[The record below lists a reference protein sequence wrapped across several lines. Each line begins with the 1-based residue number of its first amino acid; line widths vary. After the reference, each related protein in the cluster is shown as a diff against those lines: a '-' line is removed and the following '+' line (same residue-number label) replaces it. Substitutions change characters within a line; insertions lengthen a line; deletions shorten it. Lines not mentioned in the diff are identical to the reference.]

1 VEANFEDIQIMVLK
15 LNKSLL
21 AGSVSLAL
29 FVPSLTYATNGMN
42 LEGYGP
48 IATGMGG
55 ASMAYDNGVAAVM
68 NNPATLGM
76 MNDGESRLDLALG
89 NLRPDISTS
98 NAFGKADSSATS
110 FLMPAV
116 GWAKR
121 DGQLTYGVG
130 MFSQGGMG
138 AEYDA
143 CSSVDPTCDP
153 ATGEGNVSRSEV
165 GVGRFV
171 VPLVF
176 NVNEKLMVGG
186 SLDYVWGGMDLQM
199 AMPGDATGFGDFIQ
213 TSVAGGMF
221 NGAHNAGIAQGT
233 LVDGLANAMAG
244 GAITN
249 VNWVRFDFSDNSDFT
264 GKAKGNGTTGKL
276 GLAYKV
282 NNNLTL
288 GATYHAKTAMSD
300 LTTNGAT
307 VSMNIDADFPALGGA
322 PSGTITTGT
331 VPLTGKLTVNDF
343 QFPAQFG
350 LGMAFQQ
357 DKWLFVA
364 DVKVIKWSDVMD
376 SFNMTF
382 TADTVASNGSFG
394 GAAFDVEMFQ
404 NWDNQTVIQL
414 GGAYQLNP
422 ETTLRAGINSS
433 SNPIPKETLNHLFPA
448 TIENHYTFGL
458 GYAISQVSNI
468 DFSLALAPEVS
479 VKAGSGNT
487 VKHAQTNLQIQ
498 YSYKF

>member
-1 VEANFEDIQIMVLK
+1 MVQK
-15 LNKSLL
+15 FNNHLL
-21 AGSVSLAL
+21 AGSISLAL
-29 FVPSLTYATNGMN
+29 LVPSLSYATNGMN

-89 NLRPDISTS
+89 NLRPDITTS
-98 NAFGKADSSATS
+98 NPYGKADSSSTS
-110 FLMPAV
+110 FFMPAV

-121 DGQLTYGVG
+121 DGQLTYGLG

-138 AEYDA
+138 TEYDA
-143 CSSVDPTCDP
+143 CSSVDPTCNP
-153 ATGEGNVSRSEV
+153 STGSGNVSRSEV
-165 GVGRFV
+165 GVGRIV
-171 VPLVF
+171 APLAF
-176 NVNEKLMVGG
+176 NVNENLIVGG

-199 AMPGDATGFGDFIQ
+199 AMPGTQFMDFLPTAYNPAATNA
-213 TSVAGGMF
+213 AGT
-221 NGAHNAGIAQGT
+221 ASGT
-233 LVDGLANAMAG
+233 LVDGLAAQMGAG
-244 GAITN
+244 NITG
-249 VNWVRFDFSDNSDFT
+249 VNWVRFDFSDSSDFT

-282 NNNLTL
+282 NSNLTI
-288 GATYHAKTAMSD
+288 GASYHAKTSMSD
-300 LTTNGAT
+300 LTTSGAT
-307 VSMNIDADFPALGGA
+307 VSMNINADQGYF
-322 PSGTITTGT
+322 TTGTPNSNIVPLT
-331 VPLTGKLTVNDF
+331 VPLTGKLSVNNF

-376 SFNMTF
+376 SFRMTF
-382 TADTVASNGSFG
+382 TADTAASNGGFG

-404 NWDNQTVIQL
+404 NWDDQTVIQL
-414 GGAYQLNP
+414 GGAYQLTP

-433 SNPIPKETLNHLFPA
+433 SNPIPKKTLNHLFPA

-458 GYAISQVSNI
+458 GYAISQASNI
-468 DFSLALAPEVS
+468 DVSLALAPEVS
-479 VKAGSGNT
+479 VDAGSGNT
-487 VKHAQTNLQIQ
+487 VKHSQTNFQLQ
-498 YSYKF
+498 YSYNF